1 MSGVA
6 SDIRKYFEEVKANYI
21 AEMIKP
27 EEFTKT
33 MFEEATGLKDAAARA
48 ILNEEVKSGKLTV
61 RWGRNEKN
69 VPCQLYKV
77 VK

>member
-6 SDIRKYFEEVKANYI
+6 SDIRKYFEEVRENYA
-21 AEMIKP
+21 AEAIRP
-27 EEFTKT
+27 DEFTKSQ
-33 MFEEATGLKDAAARA
+33 FEEATGLKDAAAHA
-48 ILNEEVKSGKLTV
+48 ILNEQIKSGKLTV
-61 RWGRNEKN
+61 RWGRNDKN